1 MALVLRPLD
10 GKIPLT
16 TRLARI
22 GRDRRQA
29 AVLGGAFRGTALL
42 LLALTAEATLDVAI
56 HLPAT
61 ARAVLLVVAVTGV
74 VATHRRFVAA
84 PLREGARPADVARLL
99 ETRYPKLNDALA
111 SAVDFLTTSRSGAAQ
126 FRDIA
131 VVRAENLTGR
141 FDLAAIVPSRSA
153 WTGFWLCAAAVA
165 LASGLTITHPTR
177 AGLAVVRLVDP
188 FGRHPFPTAT
198 VVELKSPLG
207 ENLRLAR
214 GEPFA
219 VQFAVR
225 GVRPGLAVIET
236 KAAGSDATGEPV
248 PLPARADGEPAG
260 AEVVVDAKLD
270 AGRVSHDFSFRVVA
284 HDGETAWHPVTV
296 APAPKLV
303 PLDGR
308 PSPQVRLVF
317 PTYTDL
323 KPTELPDGAG
333 VVEAVAGTVI
343 EFRAATDLP
352 IARAWFAPQ
361 FDRVAQHTALAC
373 APLAAAN
380 PFGLIAAQL
389 LADAIVDDIPVQV
402 TGSERTRLEA
412 MFTPH
417 QPGLYLLSFTDD
429 TGLTGTR
436 LFDFRLT
443 PDAPPT
449 VTLGRPT
456 AGSDPLAL
464 LPIASLTVEAH
475 TDDRP
480 FAVRAVALEYRNG
493 AEWQSLPLADWE
505 AARDRL
511 PALAGGAT
519 IMATKPPAVDVSRVV
534 AVASFR
540 RPDGSR
546 AADGDIVTVRA
557 AAWDFDTRTT
567 LKEPG
572 RSKEVELRIL
582 GTPSLEAQFQK
593 ELAAL
598 RPELLRLQEELRD
611 AAAKTAE
618 LRDVAKTRPLT
629 PDELARLA
637 QVEQA
642 QRQARAKLDDPAD
655 GVRPRVERLRRT
667 ARANALPRS
676 ATTDKVAKVLNEL
689 NRLADQDLSAAD
701 PALSAAKQTAEAGGG
716 PRLAEQLAAA
726 AQHQQAARQSVARL
740 LETLEQWGGAGEI
753 RGGARAL
760 AEQVNRTP
768 TPGPT
773 QTERAGA
780 ADKLNQAADQAA
792 DLLAKATRLAS
803 QKEAQAEV
811 ARAAAGQQQ
820 AAAQAHAE
828 AEALRKGVEAAGGD
842 ALPADLRLAAAE
854 TRAGRQGT
862 AASARQAALNKLD
875 KLANPLA
882 EPDGPAA
889 TAGGDTAARA
899 AASAEVEQ
907 LAEEQALL
915 RKKAKKAA
923 AEPDPAK
930 QAAALQALAAE
941 QDALREKAE
950 QLAERLK
957 RTPPAAADGAD
968 PAVETLRRTAA
979 AQEAARG
986 QLEQGQPPAGK
997 QEEAL
1002 DQLDETLKKLDQ
1014 EKGAGQEQ
1022 LDREERDKLAD
1033 LIKSLRDK
1041 QKAAVAEADRVQ
1053 AALLEAKQW
1062 DRPLVA
1068 ALRDLRE
1075 REEQF
1080 AIDSRRFAIDKLL
1093 PLPVFGKL
1101 VDQAAD
1107 AADAAVKRLAERTDD
1122 ARDADAADI
1131 DPAGEAAAHKRVRA
1145 PMARALAKL
1154 DMILAALDDKPKK
1167 PQKPPMP
1174 TGDPAGGEPG
1184 AGGEAPPPHGGGVP
1198 ALAQLKALRVM
1209 QAEVNEATAAFHEV
1223 HPDPAKLTAG
1233 AKAEL
1238 KELERAQRDV
1248 AVLFEKLAATIAPPP
1263 EEP

>member
-1 MALVLRPLD
+1 MALVLRPTD
-10 GKIPLT
+10 EKIALT

-22 GRDRRQA
+22 GRDRRRA
-29 AVLGGAFRGTALL
+29 AVLAGVFQAVALL
-42 LLALTAEATLDVAI
+42 LLALTAAATLDAAI
-56 HLPAT
+56 HLPAA
-61 ARAVLLVVAVTGV
+61 ARAALLVVAVTGV
-74 VATHRRFVAA
+74 VATQRRWVAA
-84 PLREGARPADVARLL
+84 PLRESVRPTDVALLL
-99 ETRYPKLNDALA
+99 ESRYPKLNDALA
-111 SAVDFLTTSRSGAAQ
+111 SAVDFLTTRRPGAAQ

-131 VVRAENLTGR
+131 VVRAENLAGR
-141 FDLAAIVPSRSA
+141 FDLTAVVPSRSA

-165 LASGLTITHPTR
+165 LVAGLTVYHPAR
-177 AGLAVVRLVDP
+177 AELAVVRLVDP
-188 FGRHPFPTAT
+188 FGRHPYPTAT
-198 VVELKSPLG
+198 TVELKSPLG
-207 ENLRLAR
+207 DNLRLAL

-225 GVRPGLAVIET
+225 GVRPELAVIEIRCG
-236 KAAGSDATGEPV
+236 GSDATGEPV
-248 PLPARADGEPAG
+248 PLPPLTEGEPAVG
-260 AEVVVDAKLD
+260 EVVVDARLD
-270 AGRVSHDFSFRVVA
+270 AGRVVRDFAFRVVA
-284 HDGETAWHPVTV
+284 NDGETAWHPVTV
-296 APAPKLV
+296 APAPHLV
-303 PLDGR
+303 PVDGR
-308 PSPQVRLVF
+308 PSPQLRLVF

-323 KPTELPDGAG
+323 KSAELPDGAG

-352 IARAWFAPQ
+352 IAKAWFAPQ
-361 FDRVAQHTALAC
+361 FDQVTPRTALAC
-373 APLAAAN
+373 APLAATH
-380 PFGLIAAQL
+380 PFGLLAAQL
-389 LADAIVDDIPVQV
+389 QADTMVEDIPVRV
-402 TGSERTRLEA
+402 TGPDRTRLEA
-412 MFTPH
+412 TFTPH

-443 PDAPPT
+443 PDAAPT
-449 VTLGRPT
+449 VSLGRPT

-464 LPIASLTVEAH
+464 LPTATLPVEAH
-475 TDDRP
+475 VEDRP

-493 AEWQSLPLADWE
+493 AEWRSLPLADWGT
-505 AARDRL
+505 ARDRL
-511 PALAGGAT
+511 PAVAGGAAVV
-519 IMATKPPAVDVSRVV
+519 ATKPPAIDVSRVITI
-534 AVASFR
+534 ASFR
-540 RPDGSR
+540 RPDGSP
-546 AADGDIVTVRA
+546 AADGDIVTIRA

-582 GTPSLEAQFQK
+582 GASSLEAQFQK

-611 AAAKTAE
+611 AAATTAE
-618 LRDVAKTRPLT
+618 LRDTAKTRPLT
-629 PDELARLA
+629 PDEMARLA

-642 QRQARAKLDDPAD
+642 LRQARAKFDDSAD

-667 ARANALPRS
+667 AQANALPRS

-689 NRLADQDLSAAD
+689 NRLADHDLSAAD
-701 PALSAAKQTAEAGGG
+701 PALSAAKLAAEAGGG
-716 PRLAEQLAAA
+716 PKVAEQLAAVSH
-726 AQHQQAARQSVARL
+726 HQQAARQGVARL

-768 TPGPT
+768 APGPT
-773 QTERAGA
+773 PAERAVA

-792 DLLAKATRLAS
+792 DLLAKATRLAA
-803 QKEAQAEV
+803 QKESQAQV
-811 ARAAAGQQQ
+811 AQAAAGQQQ
-820 AAAQAHAE
+820 AAAQAQAE
-828 AEALRKGVEAAGGD
+828 AEALRNGVQAAGGD
-842 ALPADLRLAAAE
+842 ALPADLRRAAAE
-854 TRAGRQGT
+854 TRAGRPG
-862 AASARQAALNKLD
+862 AADAARQAALTKLD

-882 EPDGPAA
+882 EPDAPAGG
-889 TAGGDTAARA
+889 TAGDAARA
-899 AASAEVEQ
+899 VAAAEVEQ

-923 AEPDPAK
+923 AESDPAK
-930 QAAALQALAAE
+930 QAAALKDLAAE
-941 QDALREKAE
+941 QDALSAKAE
-950 QLAERLK
+950 QLAERLT
-957 RTPPAAADGAD
+957 RNPPPNPDGAD

-979 AQEAARG
+979 AQEAARK
-986 QLEQGQPPAGK
+986 QLEQGQPPAGQ

-1022 LDREERDKLAD
+1022 LAREERDKLTD

-1041 QKAAVAEADRVQ
+1041 QKAAVTEADRVQ
-1053 AALLEAKQW
+1053 TALIEAKQW

-1075 REEQF
+1075 REERFAADARQF
-1080 AIDSRRFAIDKLL
+1080 AVDKLL

-1107 AADAAVKRLAERTDD
+1107 AADAAAKRLEERTDD
-1122 ARDADAADI
+1122 ARDADAAADI
-1131 DPAGEAAAHKRVRA
+1131 DAVGEAAAHKRVHA
-1145 PMARALAKL
+1145 PMARSLAKL

-1167 PQKPPMP
+1167 PPTPMP
-1174 TGDPAGGEPG
+1174 MGGGPAGGGEPG
-1184 AGGEAPPPHGGGVP
+1184 GEEAPPPPGGGVP

-1209 QAEVNEATAAFHEV
+1209 QAEVAEATAAFHTSN
-1223 HPDPAKLTAG
+1223 PDAAKLSAG

-1248 AVLFEKLAATIAPPP
+1248 AVLFEKLSASIAPPS